1 MPVSNAQQL
10 EIDKLA
16 DKAIK
21 AWEWSLGTDVNPSI
35 IRSEDLTEAYENVRA
50 VIRDDIDTIAARA
63 GQRGWSENTLRG
75 NFFLR
80 SGSPSQIVESFSITT
95 LTKPRSRKPGSHSVS
110 C

>member
-35 IRSEDLTEAYENVRA
+35 MVRRSD
-50 VIRDDIDTIAARA
+50 
-63 GQRGWSENTLRG
+63 RGLRE
-75 NFFLR
+75 R
-80 SGSPSQIVESFSITT
+80 TSCH
-95 LTKPRSRKPGSHSVS
+95 PRRY
-110 C
+110 